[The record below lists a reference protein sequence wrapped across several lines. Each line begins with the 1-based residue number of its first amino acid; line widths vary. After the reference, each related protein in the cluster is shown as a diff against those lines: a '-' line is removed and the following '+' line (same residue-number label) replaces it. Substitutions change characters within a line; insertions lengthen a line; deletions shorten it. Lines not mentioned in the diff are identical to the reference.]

1 MLMKRIAIFFSLMLI
16 TASLLF
22 SQNINLGKSALYF
35 LASDELE
42 GRFPGTKG
50 DSLSHNYFN
59 QQFQQFGLSLFDE
72 DYIQNFEIA
81 TAIRQTANN
90 RLKINGEQILNDNFT
105 LLNFSADARLK
116 SHVIALSELNEKASD
131 SLKGAW
137 VLIIPEFVKGEI
149 PAYRELVQIASR
161 AQRLGAGGIIFVSN
175 DAWGNSSEF
184 YPFYYTRSMVRLDIP
199 AIQMA
204 RSTCFTKI
212 IAGKYANMEK
222 FREALKI
229 EKQIHFDNTEILAH
243 TEIEVQRST
252 TGNAV
257 AYRTVENSDEWL
269 VIGAHYDHLG
279 WGGYGSGS
287 RVPERDE
294 IHYGADD
301 NASGTALVLM
311 LADYYATQNPD
322 INLAF
327 VLFAAEEQG
336 LIGSK
341 YFVENSP
348 IPMEKIR
355 AMLNFDMIGRVK
367 ENRISISGTST
378 AVEFEGILNHYQNK
392 PLEIAMSGGGFAGS
406 DQASFVSEN
415 IPVLFFNSGLHND
428 YHTPEDN
435 IENINFD
442 GLQKVGALTIH
453 LIDSLSHPKLS
464 LRFQKQ
470 KQEEK
475 ARHGGGMKVT
485 LGIMPDV
492 TGRVE
497 NGLAVDG
504 VRPGGPAEI
513 AGIIKGDVIYEIGE
527 FEIENIYD
535 YMESLSKFKKG
546 QKVEIQI
553 VRDDEPMILVVEF

>member
-22 SQNINLGKSALYF
+22 SQNINLTKNALNY
-35 LASDELE
+35 LASEELE

-50 DSLSHNYFN
+50 DSLSHVYFT
-59 QQFQQFGLSLFDE
+59 QQFQQSGLTLFDE
-72 DYIQNFEIA
+72 DYIQDFEIT

-90 RLKINGEQILNDNFT
+90 RLKINGEQISHNNYT
-105 LLNFSADARLK
+105 LFNFSANAHLK
-116 SHVIALSELNEKASD
+116 SDVIALSTLNEKTSD
-131 SLKGAW
+131 SLNGAW
-137 VLIIPEFVKGEI
+137 VLIFPEFAEGEI

-161 AQRLGAGGIIFVSN
+161 AQRLGAGGIIFISN
-175 DAWGNSSEF
+175 GAWGKTSEF
-184 YPFYYTRSMVRLDIP
+184 YPFYYTRSMISLDIP
-199 AIQMA
+199 AMQVA
-204 RSTCFTKI
+204 QNTCFEKI
-212 IAGKYANMEK
+212 IAGKYPNMEK
-222 FREALKI
+222 FREALKT
-229 EKQIHFDNTEILAH
+229 EKQIRFDKTEISAK
-243 TEIEVQRST
+243 TEIEIQRST
-252 TGNAV
+252 TGNAI
-257 AYRTVENSDEWL
+257 AYRTVKNSDEWL
-269 VIGAHYDHLG
+269 IIGAHYDHLG

-287 RVPERDE
+287 RAPERNE

-311 LADYYATQNPD
+311 LADYYATQNPN

-327 VLFAAEEQG
+327 ILFAAEEQG

-348 IPMEKIR
+348 IPMGKIR

-378 AVEFEGILNHYQNK
+378 AAEFEGILNHFQKK

-406 DQASFVSEN
+406 DQASFVTEN
-415 IPVLFFNSGLHND
+415 IPVLFFNSGLHSD

-442 GLQKVGALTIH
+442 GLQKVGALSIK
-453 LIDSLSHPKLS
+453 LIDSLSHPKLTLS
-464 LRFQKQ
+464 FQKQ

-475 ARHGGGMKVT
+475 ARHGGGIKVT

-513 AGIIKGDVIYEIGE
+513 AGIIKGDVIHKIDE
-527 FEIENIYD
+527 FDIENIYD
-535 YMESLSKFKKG
+535 YMESLSKFKKE
-546 QKVEIQI
+546 QTVKIQI
-553 VRDDEPMILVVEF
+553 VRDDEPMILEVEF